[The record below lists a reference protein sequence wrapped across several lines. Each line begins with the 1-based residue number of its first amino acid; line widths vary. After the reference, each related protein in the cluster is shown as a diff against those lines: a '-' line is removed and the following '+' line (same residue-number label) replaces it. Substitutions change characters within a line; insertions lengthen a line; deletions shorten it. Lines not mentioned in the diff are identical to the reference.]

1 MPAEESEMTTLTA
14 ARAGSP
20 PDIVATAGLLLAR
33 LRQERLRVHAITNAA
48 AQAFTANL
56 LLAAGAIPSLTVA
69 PDEVADFTR
78 SAGALL
84 VNLGTLDADRRA
96 AIPRAI
102 AAARAS
108 GIPWVL
114 DPVFV
119 DASPPRLALARLC
132 LAGSPAVLRCNA
144 AEFASLSVR
153 AASPETVRDFAV
165 SHGTVVALTG
175 EVDQVTDG
183 MRLRAVANGHPL
195 MTRVTAMGCA
205 ATALVAAFAGLGA
218 DPLDAAASALL
229 VAGVAGEIAGEIAR
243 GPGTFQPAFLD
254 ALHHLD
260 ASPIAAR
267 ARLA

>member
-132 LAGSPAVLRCNA
+132 LAGARRS
-144 AEFASLSVR
+144 
-153 AASPETVRDFAV
+153 
-165 SHGTVVALTG
+165 
-175 EVDQVTDG
+175 
-183 MRLRAVANGHPL
+183 
-195 MTRVTAMGCA
+195 CA
-205 ATALVAAFAGLGA
+205 ATRPSSRACRCVRRRPRPCGISPSRTAPSWRSPARSTRSPTGC
-218 DPLDAAASALL
+218 ASA
-229 VAGVAGEIAGEIAR
+229 
-243 GPGTFQPAFLD
+243 P
-254 ALHHLD
+254 
-260 ASPIAAR
+260 SPTAIP
-267 ARLA
+267 